1 MNQRANKIVHQT
13 METQA
18 PPLIPTCR
26 FASAGEVEGV
36 LCHCTGV
43 AESSVHAMVQSGGVK
58 TVEEVMTKTGAGTG
72 CGACRCRINR
82 VLDGL
87 PAACGGRFDLCGGC
101 GCISAICQCEA
112 A

>member
-1 MNQRANKIVHQT
+1 MK
-13 METQA
+13 TQS

-26 FASAGEVEGV
+26 FAAGGASGGV

-43 AESSVHAMVQSGGVK
+43 EEATVHEAVQSRLVQS
-58 TVEEVMTKTGAGTG
+58 VEEVMKETGAGTG

-82 VLDGL
+82 VLEGL

>member
-1 MNQRANKIVHQT
+1 
-13 METQA
+13 METQTTS
-18 PPLIPTCR
+18 LIPTCR
-26 FASAGEVEGV
+26 FAAAGEIEGV

-43 AESSVHAMVQSGGVK
+43 REAAVHELVQTKDVK
-58 TVEEVMTKTGAGTG
+58 TVEEVMHKTGAGTG

-87 PAACGGRFDLCGGC
+87 PAACGGRFDLCSGC
-101 GCISAICQCEA
+101 GCISAVCQCDA

>member
-1 MNQRANKIVHQT
+1 MTVH
-13 METQA
+13 EA
-18 PPLIPTCR
+18 
-26 FASAGEVEGV
+26 
-36 LCHCTGV
+36 
-43 AESSVHAMVQSGGVK
+43 VQSRLVQS
-58 TVEEVMTKTGAGTG
+58 VEEVMKETGAGTG

-82 VLDGL
+82 VLEGL

>member
-1 MNQRANKIVHQT
+1 MKTQTAN
-13 METQA
+13 
-18 PPLIPTCR
+18 LIPTCR
-26 FASAGEVEGV
+26 FAAAGETGGV

-43 AESSVHAMVQSGGVK
+43 KEAAVHELVQAGSVESVQ
-58 TVEEVMTKTGAGTG
+58 EVMHQTGAGTG

-101 GCISAICQCEA
+101 GCVSAICQCEA